1 VRSKF
6 QAPWANIADMMS
18 GLMMI
23 FLFISL
29 VYSFETSKITEQL
42 REKQDVVEAIA
53 VSYTDNR
60 SQIYESLNN
69 HFSAEFSSWDAT
81 LDKDSL
87 TVRFNDPELLFEPGS
102 SRLTARF
109 KTILAQF
116 WSDYIEILGEYSDD
130 IREIKIEG
138 HTSSEWSDASLE
150 DAYFNNMRLSQQ
162 RTRETLKFCYQITP
176 NDSRAW
182 TRSTVTANGM
192 SSSRPILDDAG
203 NEDTVSSRRVEF
215 TVVVDSTS
223 RLNKILGELND

>member
-1 VRSKF
+1 
-6 QAPWANIADMMS
+6 MMS

-29 VYSFETSKITEQL
+29 VYSFETSKIAEQL

-109 KTILAQF
+109 ETILAQF